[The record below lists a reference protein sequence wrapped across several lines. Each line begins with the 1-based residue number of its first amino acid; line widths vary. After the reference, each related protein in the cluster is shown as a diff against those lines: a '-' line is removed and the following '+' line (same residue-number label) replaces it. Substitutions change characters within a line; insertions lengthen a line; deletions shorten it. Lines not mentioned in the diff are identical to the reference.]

1 MVIGIL
7 RIDLYMNGNRSL
19 KAKRQ
24 ILKSLIQRVKSRY
37 NNVSISEVGSH
48 DLWQKATIGI
58 SFVGNE
64 SVHRNDRGSRDGAEG
79 IRDNTFLGDRFGVD
93 SQEVAEDFGR
103 DSEGSVRDDSKR

>member
-24 ILKSLIQRVKSRY
+24 TLKSLIQRIKSRF
-37 NNVSISEVGSH
+37 NNVSVSEVGSH

-58 SFVGNE
+58 SLVGSE
-64 SVHRNDRGSRDGAEG
+64 SRIVNSVLDRVTQFIES
-79 IRDNTFLGDRFGVD
+79 TGVV
-93 SQEVAEDFGR
+93 EMG
-103 DSEGSVRDDSKR
+103 KREFEIIHF

>member
-24 ILKSLIQRVKSRY
+24 TLKSLIQRIKSRFS
-37 NNVSISEVGSH
+37 NVSVAEVGSH

-64 SVHRNDRGSRDGAEG
+64 SRFVNSVLDRV
-79 IRDNTFLGDRFGVD
+79 TRFIESTGVVEMG
-93 SQEVAEDFGR
+93 QREFEIIHF
-103 DSEGSVRDDSKR
+103 

>member
-24 ILKSLIQRVKSRY
+24 TLKSLIQRIKSRF
-37 NNVSISEVGSH
+37 NNVSVSEVGSN

-64 SVHRNDRGSRDGAEG
+64 SRFVNSVLDRVTQFIES
-79 IRDNTFLGDRFGVD
+79 TGVVEMG
-93 SQEVAEDFGR
+93 QREFEIIHF
-103 DSEGSVRDDSKR
+103 

>member
-24 ILKSLIQRVKSRY
+24 TLKSLIHRVQSRFS
-37 NNVSISEVGSH
+37 NVSISEVASN

-64 SVHRNDRGSRDGAEG
+64 SRYVNSMLDQITGFIDSTG
-79 IRDNTFLGDRFGVD
+79 IVQMGERELEIIHF
-93 SQEVAEDFGR
+93 
-103 DSEGSVRDDSKR
+103 

>member
-24 ILKSLIQRVKSRY
+24 TLKSLIQRIKSRF
-37 NNVSISEVGSH
+37 NNVSVSEVGSH

-64 SVHRNDRGSRDGAEG
+64 SRFVNSVLDRVTQFIES
-79 IRDNTFLGDRFGVD
+79 TGVVEMG
-93 SQEVAEDFGR
+93 QREFEIIHF
-103 DSEGSVRDDSKR
+103 

>member
-48 DLWQKATIGI
+48 DLWQKATIGV

-64 SVHRNDRGSRDGAEG
+64 S
-79 IRDNTFLGDRFGVD
+79 RFVNSMLDQVTQFIETSGVV
-93 SQEVAEDFGR
+93 EMGNREF
-103 DSEGSVRDDSKR
+103 EIIHF

>member
-24 ILKSLIQRVKSRY
+24 TLKSLIQRVKSRF

-48 DLWQKATIGI
+48 DLWQKATIGVSI
-58 SFVGNE
+58 VGSEKRVVN
-64 SVHRNDRGSRDGAEG
+64 SVLDRVTLFIETSG
-79 IRDNTFLGDRFGVD
+79 IVEMG
-93 SQEVAEDFGR
+93 GR
-103 DSEGSVRDDSKR
+103 EIEIIHF

>member
-7 RIDLYMNGNRSL
+7 RIDLYMDGNRSL

-24 ILKSLIQRVKSRY
+24 TLKSLIQRVKSRF
-37 NNVSISEVGSH
+37 NNISIAEVGSN

-64 SVHRNDRGSRDGAEG
+64 TRYVNSVLDQVEG
-79 IRDNTFLGDRFGVD
+79 FIDSTGVV
-93 SQEVAEDFGR
+93 QMGGR
-103 DSEGSVRDDSKR
+103 EFEIIHF

>member
-24 ILKSLIQRVKSRY
+24 TLKSLIQRIKSRF
-37 NNVSISEVGSH
+37 NNVSVSEVGSN

-64 SVHRNDRGSRDGAEG
+64 SRFVNSVLDRVTQFIES
-79 IRDNTFLGDRFGVD
+79 TGVV
-93 SQEVAEDFGR
+93 EIGNREF
-103 DSEGSVRDDSKR
+103 EIIHF

>member
-24 ILKSLIQRVKSRY
+24 TLKSLIQRIKSRF
-37 NNVSISEVGSH
+37 NNVSVSEVGSH

-64 SVHRNDRGSRDGAEG
+64 SRFVNSVLDRVTQFIESTGVVE
-79 IRDNTFLGDRFGVD
+79 LGNREF
-93 SQEVAEDFGR
+93 EIIHF
-103 DSEGSVRDDSKR
+103 

>member
-19 KAKRQ
+19 KDKRQ
-24 ILKSLIQRVKSRY
+24 TLKSLIQRIKSRF
-37 NNVSISEVGSH
+37 NNVSVSEVGSH

-64 SVHRNDRGSRDGAEG
+64 SRFVNSVLDRVTQFIES
-79 IRDNTFLGDRFGVD
+79 TGVV
-93 SQEVAEDFGR
+93 EMGNREF
-103 DSEGSVRDDSKR
+103 EIIHF

>member
-19 KAKRQ
+19 KDKRQ
-24 ILKSLIQRVKSRY
+24 TLKSLTQRIKSRF
-37 NNVSISEVGSH
+37 NNVSVAEVGSH

-64 SVHRNDRGSRDGAEG
+64 SRFVNSVLDRVTQFIES
-79 IRDNTFLGDRFGVD
+79 TGVVEMG
-93 SQEVAEDFGR
+93 QRGFEIIHF
-103 DSEGSVRDDSKR
+103 

>member
-24 ILKSLIQRVKSRY
+24 TLKSLIQRIKSRF
-37 NNVSISEVGSH
+37 NNVSVSEVGSH

-58 SFVGNE
+58 SLVGNE
-64 SVHRNDRGSRDGAEG
+64 SRIVNSVLDRVTQFIES
-79 IRDNTFLGDRFGVD
+79 TGVVEMG
-93 SQEVAEDFGR
+93 QREFEIIHF
-103 DSEGSVRDDSKR
+103 

>member
-1 MVIGIL
+1 
-7 RIDLYMNGNRSL
+7 MNGNRSL

-48 DLWQKATIGI
+48 DLWQKATIGV

-64 SVHRNDRGSRDGAEG
+64 SRFVNSVLDQVTQFIETTG
-79 IRDNTFLGDRFGVD
+79 IVEMGEREFEIIHF
-93 SQEVAEDFGR
+93 
-103 DSEGSVRDDSKR
+103 

>member
-24 ILKSLIQRVKSRY
+24 TLKSLIHRVKSRF
-37 NNVSISEVGSH
+37 NNVSIAEVGSNE
-48 DLWQKATIGI
+48 LWQKATIGV

-64 SVHRNDRGSRDGAEG
+64 TRYVNSVLDQVISFIES
-79 IRDNTFLGDRFGVD
+79 TGVV
-93 SQEVAEDFGR
+93 QMGGR
-103 DSEGSVRDDSKR
+103 ELEIIHF

>member
-24 ILKSLIQRVKSRY
+24 TLKSLIQRVKSRF
-37 NNVSISEVGSH
+37 NNISIAEVGSN

-64 SVHRNDRGSRDGAEG
+64 TRYVNSMLDQVAGFIES
-79 IRDNTFLGDRFGVD
+79 TGVV
-93 SQEVAEDFGR
+93 QMGGR
-103 DSEGSVRDDSKR
+103 EFEIIHF

>member
-24 ILKSLIQRVKSRY
+24 TLKSLIHRVQSRF
-37 NNVSISEVGSH
+37 NNVSISEVGSN
-48 DLWQKATIGI
+48 DLWQRATIGI

-64 SVHRNDRGSRDGAEG
+64 SRYVNSMLDQVTGFIESTG
-79 IRDNTFLGDRFGVD
+79 IVQMGEREFEIIHF
-93 SQEVAEDFGR
+93 
-103 DSEGSVRDDSKR
+103 

>member
-7 RIDLYMNGNRSL
+7 RIDLYMNENRSL

-24 ILKSLIQRVKSRY
+24 ILKSLIHRVHSRFS
-37 NNVSISEVGSH
+37 NVSISEVDSN

-64 SVHRNDRGSRDGAEG
+64 KRYVNSMLDQV
-79 IRDNTFLGDRFGVD
+79 TRFIESTGVV
-93 SQEVAEDFGR
+93 QMGEREF
-103 DSEGSVRDDSKR
+103 EIIHF

>member
-24 ILKSLIQRVKSRY
+24 TLKSLIQRIKSRF
-37 NNVSISEVGSH
+37 NNVSVSEVGSH
-48 DLWQKATIGI
+48 DLWQKATLGI

-64 SVHRNDRGSRDGAEG
+64 SRFVNSVLDRVTQFIES
-79 IRDNTFLGDRFGVD
+79 TGVVEMG
-93 SQEVAEDFGR
+93 QREFEIIHF
-103 DSEGSVRDDSKR
+103 